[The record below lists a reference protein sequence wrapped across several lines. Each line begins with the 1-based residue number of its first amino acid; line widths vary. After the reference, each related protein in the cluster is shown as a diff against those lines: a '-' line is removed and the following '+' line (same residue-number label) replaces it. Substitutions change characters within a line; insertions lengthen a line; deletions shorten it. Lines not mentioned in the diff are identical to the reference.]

1 MKSAFGV
8 EHISKSKKRD
18 AALVGGSVAGSTGA
32 LVGLAVGAELKARRK
47 ERKLYGA
54 GAGDLWTDAPSM
66 PKPPPSSTP
75 SNVGPPP
82 PKNPY
87 WKPGWSKP
95 GVRQRG
101 IPGDKFPK
109 AKLDDIFSA
118 AKQAGKLK

>member
-18 AALVGGSVAGSTGA
+18 AALVAGGAAVPTAAGGAFVAHRLNRIRQANKYES
-32 LVGLAVGAELKARRK
+32 
-47 ERKLYGA
+47 
-54 GAGDLWTDAPSM
+54 DLWSM
-66 PKPPPSSTP
+66 PAPPPSSTP

-82 PKNPY
+82 PPP
-87 WKPGWSKP
+87 PGKKHWRTP